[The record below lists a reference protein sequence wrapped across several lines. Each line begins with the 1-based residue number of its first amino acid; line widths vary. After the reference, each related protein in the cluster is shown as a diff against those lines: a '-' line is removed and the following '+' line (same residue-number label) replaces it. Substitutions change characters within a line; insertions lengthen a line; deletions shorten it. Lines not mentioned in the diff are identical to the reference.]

1 MLKASSEILLELAG
15 RIRNRRAI
23 LGWTQQEAA
32 RRAGIPYRTWRRL
45 ENEGKASLE
54 DMIKSSIALRCEN
67 TLDALFPEPA
77 ATSLD
82 DLLKRQAEAASPPV
96 RMRARKRRV
105 L

>member
-1 MLKASSEILLELAG
+1 MLKVPSEMLLELAG
-15 RIRNRRAI
+15 RIRNRRVI

-54 DMIKSSIALRCEN
+54 DMIKSSVALRCEN
-67 TLDALFPEPA
+67 TLDALFPQPA

-82 DLLKRQAEAASPPV
+82 DILKRQAEAATAPV
-96 RMRARKRRV
+96 KMRARKPRTQ
-105 L
+105 